1 MLLQQLVIALSRR
14 KAASPRIGSDPLPI
28 HAPAPCTSE
37 HPGLAREPS
46 VQALW
51 DAVAGNGDDVLEA
64 FNALPPTEQIALIE
78 AEIAKLPEGDKL
90 NVARLLS
97 RELNRVF
104 IPNPGPQT
112 QALLSR
118 ADILLYGG
126 SAGGGKS
133 LLTIGCAATEHM
145 RGLILRRQSTELD
158 GLIADSREM
167 LVGRGSFNGSP
178 GEREWKLNDG
188 RSLKFGGMQY
198 EENWRDYA
206 GRPRDFLGFDEAAEF
221 LEVQVAS
228 LIGWN
233 RSANKDQRC
242 RVILASNPPRS
253 DEGRWIITWF
263 APWLDP
269 SFPNPAAPG
278 ELRYAVRVG
287 DDTVWI
293 DDVEILESGRIKPV
307 IINGEEY
314 TPLSRTFIPARLDDN
329 PYLARTNYRANLQS
343 LPEPL
348 RSQLLK
354 GDFLAGR
361 RDDDWQ
367 VIPTEWVEAA
377 QARWQAQPPIGAKMT
392 SVGVDLAHS
401 GADATIVAPRY
412 GAWFSPLKEVKGI
425 DTKDG
430 GLMAGMIF
438 TTARDGAEIVLDAG
452 GGYASGPHEQFKA
465 MGVDVTLFLG
475 AEGSTE
481 VSKEGLKFRNRRAEV
496 WWKLKEALDPSG
508 NSYIALP
515 PDPQLKAD
523 LTTPR
528 WRITGGGILIESKE
542 EIRKR
547 LGRSPDRGDAAA
559 MAWAYGTYK
568 QQQREVGHV
577 RPKQANVGYSTVKRR
592 RF

>member
-1 MLLQQLVIALSRR
+1 MLLQQLVLALSRR
-14 KAASPRIGSDPLPI
+14 PPRERASKAGDFKPYVGPIAAVTGLP
-28 HAPAPCTSE
+28 
-37 HPGLAREPS
+37 REPS

-51 DAVAGNGDDVLEA
+51 DAVGGDGNDVLAA
-64 FNALPPTEQIALIE
+64 FLALPAAEQVSLVE
-78 AEIAKLPEGDKL
+78 AEIEKLPEGDKL
-90 NVARLLS
+90 NVMRLLS
-97 RELNRVF
+97 RELNKVF

-112 QALLSR
+112 QALLSE
-118 ADILLYGG
+118 ADLLLYGG
-126 SAGGGKS
+126 AGGGGKS
-133 LLTIGCAATEHM
+133 FLAIGCAATEHS

-167 LVGRGSFNGSP
+167 LTGKGSFNATTREWAL
-178 GEREWKLNDG
+178 GERA
-188 RSLKFGGMQY
+188 LKFGGMK
-198 EENWRDYA
+198 EEDDWRDYA
-206 GRPRDFLGFDEAAEF
+206 GRPRDFIGFDEAAEF

-253 DEGRWIITWF
+253 DEGRWIINWF

-269 SFPNPAAPG
+269 SFPRPASPG

-287 DDTVWI
+287 DDTTWI
-293 DDVEILESGRIKPV
+293 DDVEVLESGRIKPV
-307 IINGEEY
+307 VINGEEY

-377 QARWQAQPPIGAKMT
+377 QARWQGLPPINAKMT
-392 SVGVDLAHS
+392 SVGVDLAHG

-475 AEGSTE
+475 SEGSNE

-508 NSYIALP
+508 NAYIALP
-515 PDPQLKAD
+515 PDAQLKAD

-542 EIRKR
+542 DIRKR
-547 LGRSPDRGDAAA
+547 LGRSPDRGDAVA
-559 MAWAYGTYK
+559 MAWAHGTIK
-568 QQQREVGHV
+568 QQQREAGRRMPV
-577 RPKQANVGYSTVKRR
+577 QSNVGYATLKKRR
-592 RF
+592 F